1 MKHLQQKEIKI
12 KHLGEQLSEKEKYI
26 FDMEASIAADQK
38 EKERLNKETEDKEKE
53 SDKNIADATQRIDE
67 LERQQQEQLK
77 ELKEENEQL
86 RVSNFVIIM
95 TCNKYILINRLLY

>member
-12 KHLGEQLSEKEKYI
+12 KHLEEQLSEKEKYI

-38 EKERLNKETEDKEKE
+38 ERERLNKEKEEKEKE

-67 LERQQQEQLK
+67 LEQRQQKQLK

-86 RVSNFVIIM
+86 KVSNCVIIM
-95 TCNKYILINRLLY
+95 TCNNIF